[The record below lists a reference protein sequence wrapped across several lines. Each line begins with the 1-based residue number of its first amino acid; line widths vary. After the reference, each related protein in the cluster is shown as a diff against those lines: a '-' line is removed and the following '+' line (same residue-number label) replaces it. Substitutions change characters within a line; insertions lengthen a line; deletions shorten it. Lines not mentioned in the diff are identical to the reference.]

1 MSSKAI
7 KAKCLTALQLLT
19 RMKAADDNGYAQ
31 CVTCGKKDHYKEL
44 QGGHFIPRA
53 HTKWSLDQRNVWSQC
68 RYCNLWGM
76 KSGGTAAQAYT
87 VFMIDMFGKDF
98 VDEMIRTKSEPVK
111 LYKTDYEEILAELN
125 EQLKVQEDRLN
136 GAT

>member
-1 MSSKAI
+1 
-7 KAKCLTALQLLT
+7 
-19 RMKAADDNGYAQ
+19 
-31 CVTCGKKDHYKEL
+31 
-44 QGGHFIPRA
+44 
-53 HTKWSLDQRNVWSQC
+53 
-68 RYCNLWGM
+68 M